1 MPIEINKKLKYLG
14 KLKEDINKLIILGC
28 LTPSPILKKGIILG
42 EQVISFNTLQSPI

>member
-14 KLKEDINKLIILGC
+14 KLREDINKLITLNC
-28 LTPSPILKKGIILG
+28 PTPSLISKKSVILE